1 MAKAKASEI
10 PEALADPPSPQQMVS
25 LIAALGTD
33 AFEDEMLEL
42 QRSIA
47 GVEHYSIY
55 RVRGILPEFLG
66 GASVRGKHPAR
77 LTGADKRYRRTYAE
91 LICALDETHDTA
103 RLVHDPIDKG
113 DDPGL
118 TAALLHYHI
127 VDRIMLCGRV
137 AGDLYAVTMMRSQEA
152 GVFGED
158 ALFRLEASSDLIIA
172 ICAKHASLHWDR
184 PRGVKIFESVEVI
197 ETAIKDAAWGLSVR
211 ELQVAARI
219 LFGISALGISI
230 DLGLGEDTIATYR
243 KRLYARLS
251 IGSRHELMQKY
262 LSLF

>member
-1 MAKAKASEI
+1 MAKAKASETL
-10 PEALADPPSPQQMVS
+10 EALAKPPSPQQMVS
-25 LIAALGTD
+25 LIGALGTD
-33 AFEDEMLEL
+33 AFEDELLEL
-42 QRSIA
+42 QHSIA

-55 RVRGILPEFLG
+55 RVVGEVPEFLG

-91 LICALDETHDTA
+91 LIRALNETQDSA
-103 RLVHDPIDKG
+103 RLVQDPIDS
-113 DDPGL
+113 DEDPGL

-137 AGDLYAVTMMRSQEA
+137 AGHLYAVTMMRSEEA
-152 GVFGED
+152 GVFEQD
-158 ALFRLEASSDLIIA
+158 ALARLELSSDLIIA
-172 ICAKHASLHWDR
+172 ICAKHALLHWDR
-184 PRGVKIFESVEVI
+184 PRGVKIFESVDII
-197 ETAIKDAAWGLSVR
+197 EGTIKDATWGLSVR